1 MLIRL
6 GRVVWWFGALL
17 MAVGV
22 ILAVSALPYLKKD
35 ARTEMLARQLDAV
48 QSQIDRMNQT
58 LTASPALP
66 PNLQWLNQPLPN
78 SPTASAPATP
88 SVPPGAPANTL
99 MAEVPPN
106 LRWLLQPDAP
116 TAPAPATPGVA
127 PGAPAN
133 TPIAP
138 HLPPNLQWLNQ
149 PLNSK
154 LQTRAEELQNQ
165 ISAIQS
171 RRIAAEDKLLSGLLL
186 LAFAVACW
194 AVSYVLGGRFWLP
207 PSGAPN

>member
-1 MLIRL
+1 MISRL

-22 ILAVSALPYLKKD
+22 ILAVSAVPYLKKD
-35 ARTEMLARQLDAV
+35 ARTEMLARQLNAV
-48 QSQIDRMNQT
+48 QTQIDRMNQT
-58 LTASPALP
+58 PTASPALP
-66 PNLQWLNQPLPN
+66 PNLQWLN
-78 SPTASAPATP
+78 
-88 SVPPGAPANTL
+88 
-99 MAEVPPN
+99 
-106 LRWLLQPDAP
+106 
-116 TAPAPATPGVA
+116 
-127 PGAPAN
+127 
-133 TPIAP
+133 
-138 HLPPNLQWLNQ
+138 H

-186 LAFAVACW
+186 LAFAVTCW

-207 PSGAPN
+207 PSGAAN